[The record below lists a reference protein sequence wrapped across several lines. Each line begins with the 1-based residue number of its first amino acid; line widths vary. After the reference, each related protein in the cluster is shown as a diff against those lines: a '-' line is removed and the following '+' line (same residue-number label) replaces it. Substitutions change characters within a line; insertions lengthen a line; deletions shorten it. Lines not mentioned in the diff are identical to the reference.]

1 MSTCRGCGAE
11 ILWGLTAKGA
21 RIPLDPKPEK
31 RVVLAPVFERDD
43 LGFVKAVIHDE
54 RAQVV
59 DTFTPHHATCPEA
72 ERFRRGRWNGGP

>member
-11 ILWGLTAKGA
+11 ILWGLTANGA
-21 RIPLDPKPEK
+21 RIPLDPKPQK
-31 RVVLAPVFERDD
+31 RVVLTPVFERDD

-59 DTFTPHHATCPEA
+59 DTSTPHHATCRRANGFRKRPE
-72 ERFRRGRWNGGP
+72 W